1 MWPRVGIVGGSL
13 GGLTAGLVLRELGCD
28 VQVFERSS
36 AALEGRGAGILVL
49 DDTIRYL
56 VEKAARSGQDGD
68 VIGTVCS
75 RTGWVRYLHQ
85 DGTTRYEERR
95 PYRFSS
101 WNTMYRALMQYF
113 EPERY
118 HLGKE
123 VVHFEQARNEVR
135 VRFADGTASV
145 CDLLVAADGIDSTSR
160 QRLLPAVRPGYAGYV
175 AWRGTVPE
183 GELSAETFE
192 RLRDAITYQLLPNS
206 HILVY
211 PIPSQDGSVE
221 PGRRLMNFVW
231 YRNVAEGTELDEL
244 MVDRQGR
251 RRTVSMPPGAL
262 QTHFADELRAVAAA
276 TMAAPIAEVVCRS
289 VEPFVQ
295 VIFDV
300 EVPAMAFGRVCL
312 IGDAAFA
319 LRPHAAA
326 EPPRPRA
333 TAGRWLRRWRPRRA
347 TSKRHSGGGSRA
359 SWSSAG
365 RSCSAQRDRQ
375 PIAVRWHVGARRS
388 RGLFSAC
395 TGRAVRRRAPDR
407 DGPPRRRSGRG
418 SAGSAWP

>member
-1 MWPRVGIVGGSL
+1 MHVRWPRVGIVGGSL
-13 GGLTAGLVLRELGCD
+13 GGLTAGLVLSELGCD
-28 VQVFERSS
+28 VDVFERSR

-49 DDTIRYL
+49 DDTVRYL
-56 VEKAARSGQDGD
+56 VEHAAKSGKRGD

-75 RTGWVRYLHQ
+75 RTGWVRYLNP

-101 WNTMYRALMQYF
+101 WNTMYRALMQCF

-123 VVHFEQARNEVR
+123 MVDFEQGPNDVR
-135 VRFADGTASV
+135 VRFADGTSSA
-145 CDLLVAADGIDSTSR
+145 CDLLVCADGIDSTSR
-160 QRLLPAVRPGYAGYV
+160 QRLLPAVRPRYAGYV

-183 GELSAETFE
+183 RELSAETFDC
-192 RLRDAITYQLLPNS
+192 LRDAITYQLLPNS

-231 YRNVAEGTELDEL
+231 YRNVAEGADLDAL

-251 RRTVSMPPGAL
+251 RRSVSMPPGAV
-262 QTHFADELRAVAAA
+262 QPPFADELRAVAGA

-326 EPPRPRA
+326 G
-333 TAGRWLRRWRPRRA
+333 TGQ
-347 TSKRHSGGGSRA
+347 SRA
-359 SWSSAG
+359 RRMGAG
-365 RSCSAQRDRQ
+365 
-375 PIAVRWHVGARRS
+375 
-388 RGLFSAC
+388 
-395 TGRAVRRRAPDR
+395 
-407 DGPPRRRSGRG
+407 
-418 SAGSAWP
+418 

>member
-1 MWPRVGIVGGSL
+1 VTWPRVGIVGGSL
-13 GGLTAGLVLRELGCD
+13 GGLTAGLVLGDLGCD
-28 VQVFERSS
+28 VDIFERSS

-49 DDTIRYL
+49 DDTVRYL
-56 VEKAARSGQDGD
+56 VERAARNGTDGD
-68 VIGTVCS
+68 DVVGTVCS
-75 RTGWVRYLHQ
+75 RTGWVRYLSP

-101 WNTMYRALMQYF
+101 WNTMYRALMQWF

-123 VVHFEQARNEVR
+123 MVDFEPGPNHVG
-135 VRFADGTASV
+135 VRFSDATNET
-145 CDLLVAADGIDSTSR
+145 CDLLVCADGIDSTSR
-160 QRLLPAVRPGYAGYV
+160 QRLLPAVKPRYAGYV

-183 GELSAETFE
+183 NELSAETFD
-192 RLRDAITYQLLPNS
+192 RLRDAISYQLFQNS

-211 PIPSQDGSVE
+211 PIPSQSGSVE
-221 PGRRLMNFVW
+221 PGYRLMNFVW
-231 YRNVAEGTELDEL
+231 YRNVAEGTELEEL

-251 RRTVSMPPGAL
+251 RRAVSLPPGGV
-262 QTHFADELRAVAAA
+262 QVQFADELRAVAAA

-300 EVPAMAFGRVCL
+300 EVPSMAFGRVCL

-326 EPPRPRA
+326 G
-333 TAGRWLRRWRPRRA
+333 TAKA
-347 TSKRHSGGGSRA
+347 A
-359 SWSSAG
+359 
-365 RSCSAQRDRQ
+365 
-375 PIAVRWHVGARRS
+375 
-388 RGLFSAC
+388 
-395 TGRAVRRRAPDR
+395 R
-407 DGPPRRRSGRG
+407 DGWALAEALRGAEGNVEAALQRWAPGQLELGRQVMQRAREIGNRSQF
-418 SAGSAWP
+418 AGTWVPGDPGLVFGLYGPSR

>member
-1 MWPRVGIVGGSL
+1 VAIVGGSL
-13 GGLTAGLVLRELGCD
+13 GGLTAGLVLREVGCD
-28 VQVFERSS
+28 VEIFERSS

-49 DDTIRYL
+49 DDTVRYL
-56 VEKAARSGQDGD
+56 VERAARDGRDGDD

-75 RTGWVRYLHQ
+75 RTGWVRYLHP
-85 DGTTRYEERR
+85 DGTTRYEELR

-101 WNTMYRALMQYF
+101 WNTMYRALMTCF
-113 EPERY
+113 PPDRY

-123 VVHFEQARNEVR
+123 VVAFDQGQADVT
-135 VRFADGTASV
+135 VRFTDGTTSV

-160 QRLLPAVRPGYAGYV
+160 QRLLPEVASRYAGYV

-183 GELSAETFE
+183 SELSAETFE

-211 PIPSQDGSVE
+211 PIPSQEGSVE

-231 YRNVAEGTELDEL
+231 YRNVAEGADLDDL
-244 MVDRQGR
+244 MVDRHGR
-251 RRTVSMPPGAL
+251 RRSVSLPPGGV
-262 QTHFADELRAVAAA
+262 QVRFAEELRAVAAS
-276 TMAAPIAEVVCRS
+276 TMAPSIAEVVCGS

-326 EPPRPRA
+326 G
-333 TAGRWLRRWRPRRA
+333 TAKAARDGWALAEMLR
-347 TSKRHSGGGSRA
+347 
-359 SWSSAG
+359 
-365 RSCSAQRDRQ
+365 SAQGNVEAALRQ
-375 PIAVRWHVGARRS
+375 WEPGQLTLGRQVMLRAREIGNRS
-388 RGLFSAC
+388 QFNGTWVPGDPGLAF
-395 TGRAVRRRAPDR
+395 GLY
-407 DGPPRRRSGRG
+407 GPSL
-418 SAGSAWP
+418 